1 MILKTAI
8 CPRKT
13 RKARKFSKKYYDVD
27 RYPKCEWSM
36 QCNILI
42 YFVSFV
48 SFVDKMVFQ

>member
-1 MILKTAI
+1 MSLKTAI

-13 RKARKFSKKYYDVD
+13 RKALKFSKKYYDVD

-48 SFVDKMVFQ
+48 DKMVFP